1 MSRATRLAG
10 LGCGLLSP
18 LAMCATSITCYAI
31 VPAPARD
38 AAQGFLADVRG
49 ASWQSALQR
58 TSAEY
63 QSHHD
68 AARLAREV
76 ERIPRLAQH
85 TGATFM
91 NATVEEESAVLDGTL
106 STPDGEVP
114 VGVELRE
121 VDGYWYV
128 EHLVV
133 QGVPL
138 E

>member
-1 MSRATRLAG
+1 
-10 LGCGLLSP
+10 
-18 LAMCATSITCYAI
+18 MCATSVACYAI

-38 AAQGFLADVRG
+38 AAQGFLADVRD

-63 QSHHD
+63 QSAHD
-68 AARLAREV
+68 AARLEAEV
-76 ERIPRLAQH
+76 QRIPRLAQH
-85 TGATFM
+85 TSATFV
-91 NATVEEESAVLDGTL
+91 NATVDGETAVLDGTL
-106 STPDGEVP
+106 SSPDGEVP

-121 VDGYWYV
+121 IDGYWYV
-128 EHLVV
+128 EQLVV